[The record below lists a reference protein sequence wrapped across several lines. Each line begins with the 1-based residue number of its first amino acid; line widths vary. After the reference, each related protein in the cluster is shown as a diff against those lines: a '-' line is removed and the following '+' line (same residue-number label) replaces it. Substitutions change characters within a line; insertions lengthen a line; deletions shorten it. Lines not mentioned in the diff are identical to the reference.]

1 MMGSELRDSMTL
13 EAITGKINK
22 SKKGEIMPIRKS
34 GTGFKVENTKNK
46 PLTKQK
52 AKKQL
57 AAIKI
62 NQAKKGK
69 K

>member
-1 MMGSELRDSMTL
+1 
-13 EAITGKINK
+13 
-22 SKKGEIMPIRKS
+22 MPIKKS

>member
-1 MMGSELRDSMTL
+1 MS
-13 EAITGKINK
+13 I
-22 SKKGEIMPIRKS
+22 KKVPG
-34 GTGFKVENTKNK
+34 GFKVDNTKNK